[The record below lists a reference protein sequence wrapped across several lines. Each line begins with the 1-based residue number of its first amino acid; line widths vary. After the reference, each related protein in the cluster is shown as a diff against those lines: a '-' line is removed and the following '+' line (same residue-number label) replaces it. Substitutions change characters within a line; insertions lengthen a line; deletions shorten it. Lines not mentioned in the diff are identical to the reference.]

1 MPQLN
6 PEFFISQLFWLVL
19 TFTFLFV
26 FLWRISLPKI
36 SSVLEKR
43 ETKINNDIETAKYNQ
58 AKAEEIQ
65 IEIEKKLLDAREES
79 IELIKKET
87 LKMQEETSKA
97 LSKLDNELAIK
108 IDEASLIV
116 KKNKEASLDQ
126 IDEQILEIIK
136 LILSKFT
143 SISINNQELKES
155 VVNTQSNVLH

>member
-6 PEFFISQLFWLVL
+6 PDFFLSQLFWL
-19 TFTFLFV
+19 TISFSFLLF
-26 FLWRISLPKI
+26 FLWKISLPRL

-65 IEIEKKLLDAREES
+65 IEIDKKLLDAREES

-87 LKMQEETSKA
+87 LKMQRETSKV
-97 LSKLDNELAIK
+97 LSKLDNELSIK

-136 LILSKFT
+136 LILSKFP

-155 VVNTQSNVLH
+155 VVNTQSNVSH